1 MKKLFLMLFALLG
14 LSAGAWAQKVTDL
27 SQLYN
32 EKVYTLTSARAFLL
46 YSDAVPNKICSSTGR
61 AVGTVAANNADPNQ
75 QFRIEKKGDNYYL
88 FSVGADKYVSSNGAY
103 EASASTVLKI
113 EKVDDANYPWK
124 LILGTNGMNSQVS
137 GQTAEGIIVNNWT
150 TTDPGNKY
158 CIEEAVPVDKVYTV
172 SVLGTESDEAGVTYG
187 EETYK
192 NGATIS
198 TKITL
203 TRDDFQAIAQ
213 DGKIAVV
220 SVAYPN
226 VYVSYLD
233 AATKFYTMQNG
244 KGGYISLNEDYVE
257 NGNLHLRN
265 TNKPRDNK
273 GLWMFVSTGDNKY
286 QIYNYSTGLSR
297 VLGMTGSEADAR
309 AKMVV
314 DGEAD
319 YGTTYTGTFK
329 FDGSDA
335 SYIKVDGTNN
345 WMNNRG
351 NWLAFW
357 GTASV
362 TGDQGSKIFI
372 NEVSLADFPDEFF
385 GEFAVVNKGS
395 RPDWISDWS
404 LWYDVP
410 ASKTGVADTWME
422 YALPLGNGQIGATI
436 QGPVKM
442 DNIQFNEKT
451 LWAGNN
457 TNSSQGYYQNFGS
470 IAVTDISGSFS
481 EGKDESKP
489 VNNYSRYLDIM
500 SGVAGVDYKSSDLAT
515 SYSRRYF
522 VSSTDKVLVAHY
534 EAEGTDKMKMLVAF
548 EPDNLIGAGAVTYTD
563 KKANFGGA
571 MAIVA
576 YKAAFEIVTDGQT
589 ETTPEGI
596 IVSDATKMDIIM
608 AATTD
613 YDPAKS
619 GCKSGETDAQLLAKV
634 QGRIDAAIAKGYDAL
649 LADHTRKHNELMGR
663 VDLNL
668 GGKSTMTTE
677 ALVKF
682 YNAADQNKTSEDGL
696 FLESLYFQYGRY
708 FTIGANLDYDSHA
721 PSNLQ
726 GIWNDRSNTSFW
738 HCDIHADINV
748 QMNYWPADPTNLS
761 EMHLPFLNHILD
773 LGAPGSNSPWYQ
785 LAAKV
790 KSGAKG
796 WMVAV
801 ENNIFGGTS
810 TWCNGS
816 IKTCGA
822 WYCTHLWRYY
832 KYTLDKEFL
841 KKALPVMYECA
852 LFVKSISTKDSKGL
866 WEIQGEWSPEHG
878 PTDVTAFAQQ
888 TSYELLDE
896 VFKAHAELGDESPL
910 TAAQISAIQNL
921 YDNFDKGLWVEKWNE
936 KDNISEW
943 KNNALSDQGHRH
955 LSHLMCLYPFS
966 QVSAFDKTAEG
977 QKLFKAAHNGQIAR
991 NGDVTG
997 WSMGWQTNTY
1007 ARCLDGENARRNL
1020 TLALRHS
1027 GSYVIE
1033 MGNYG
1038 GCYYNLFDAHSPFQ
1052 IDGNYGCTSGIA
1064 EMLLQSYDDVVTLL
1078 PALPSAWAEGSVKG
1092 LKAQGNF
1099 IVDIA
1104 WSEGKV
1110 QSAQIVSGSGAPLK
1124 VRCLNGAAE
1133 LANVLITVND
1143 EEVYVTADEDGVVTV
1158 PCAKD
1163 GVVKIDFNAAPT
1175 GISAIA
1181 PALNNKVLKDG
1192 KFVENN
1198 QVVIC
1203 KDNQKYGLNGT
1214 SIK

>member
-1 MKKLFLMLFALLG
+1 MLMVLL
-14 LSAGAWAQKVTDL
+14 STSVSVWADKVTDL
-27 SQLYN
+27 SQLSN
-32 EKVYTLTSARAFLL
+32 DKVYTIRSERAFLL
-46 YSDAVPNKICSSTGR
+46 YSDKMPDELCSSTGKN
-61 AVGTVAANNADPNQ
+61 VGSVTYSLNDPNL
-75 QFRIEKKGDNYYL
+75 QFNIMKNGDNYYL
-88 FSVGADKYVSSNGAY
+88 FSVGAQKYVSSSGSY
-103 EASASTVLKI
+103 EANASTILKI
-113 EKVDDANYPWK
+113 EKVSNASYPWK
-124 LILGTNGMNSQVS
+124 LLLGSNGMNSQIP
-137 GQTAEGIIVNNWT
+137 GQTESGIMVNNWT
-150 TTDPGNKY
+150 TTDPGNCY
-158 CIEEAVPVDKVYTV
+158 YIEEAIPEDKVYTI
-172 SVLGTESDEAGVTYG
+172 SVLGTQSDVAGVIYG
-187 EETYK
+187 DANYN
-192 NGATIS
+192 NGATIT
-198 TKITL
+198 TKSTL
-203 TRDDFQAIAQ
+203 TKDDFQAIAQ

-220 SVAYPN
+220 SVVYPN
-226 VYVSYLD
+226 VYVSYFD

-244 KGGYISLNEDYVE
+244 KGGYISLNEEYVE

-265 TNKPRDNK
+265 TNKPRDNR
-273 GLWMFVSTGDNKY
+273 GLWIFVATADNKY

-314 DGEAD
+314 DGEAG
-319 YGTTYTGTFK
+319 YSTTYTGTFK

-357 GTASV
+357 NYASV

-372 NEVSLADFPDEFF
+372 EEVNLTDYPDEYY
-385 GEFAVVNKGS
+385 GEFAVVNKGT
-395 RPDWISDWS
+395 RPGWISDWS

-436 QGPVKM
+436 QGPIKL

-451 LWAGNN
+451 LWAGDN

-470 IAVTDISGSFS
+470 IVVTDLSESFS

-489 VNNYSRYLDIM
+489 VNDYSRYLDIM
-500 SGVAGVDYKSSDLAT
+500 SGVAGVDYKSSDMAT

-534 EAEGTDKMKMLVAF
+534 EAQGTDKMKVLVGF
-548 EPDNLIGAGAVTYTD
+548 EPDKLIGAGDVTYTEN
-563 KKANFGGA
+563 KANFGGA

-589 ETTPEGI
+589 EKTADGI
-596 IVSDATKMDIIM
+596 IVSEATKIDVIM

-619 GCKSGETDAQLLAKV
+619 GCKSGETAEQLLAKV
-634 QGRIDAAIAKGYDAL
+634 QGRIDAAKAKGYETL
-649 LADHTRKHNELMGR
+649 LADHTQKHNELMSR

-677 ALVKF
+677 QLVKF
-682 YNAADQNKTSEDGL
+682 YNAADQNKASVDGL

-785 LAAKV
+785 LARKV
-790 KSGAKG
+790 KPGAEG
-796 WMVAV
+796 WMIAV

-810 TWCNGS
+810 TWENRR

-841 KKALPVMYECA
+841 KKALPVMYQCA
-852 LFVKSISTKDSKGL
+852 LFIKSISTKDSKGL

-896 VFKAHAELGDESPL
+896 IFKAHAELGDESPL
-910 TAAQISAIQNL
+910 TSEQISAIQDL
-921 YDNFDKGLWVEKWNE
+921 YDNFDKGLWVETWNG
-936 KDNISEW
+936 KDHISEW

-966 QVSAFDKTAEG
+966 QVSAFDKSEEG

-1064 EMLLQSYDDVVTLL
+1064 EMLLQSYDDVVTIL

-1099 IVDIA
+1099 IVDIT
-1104 WSEGKV
+1104 WSEGKA
-1110 QSAQIVSGSGAPLK
+1110 QYAQIVSGSGAPLK

-1133 LANVLITVND
+1133 LSGVLITVND
-1143 EEVYVTADEDGVVTV
+1143 EKVCASADEDGVVTV

-1163 GVVKIDFNAAPT
+1163 DVVKIDFNAQAT
-1175 GISAIA
+1175 GISGIEASSDK
-1181 PALNNKVLKDG
+1181 KVVKDG
-1192 KFVENN
+1192 KFVEDNH
-1198 QVVIC
+1198 VVIC
-1203 KDNQKYGLNGT
+1203 KDNQKYSLNGT
-1214 SIK
+1214 VLK